1 MITRRSILAA
11 PSGAILLLPT
21 SAIAQQP
28 IEPPKPEE
36 VSDVARDPERYR
48 QALIGIDALRLTL
61 MLRLIEL
68 NQVSDNPQRDL
79 QQYIEIRNLL
89 QRPEFRAEVEAILSS
104 GESAEIIIQ
113 TGNVV
118 APTAARIQNALLEGG
133 VSGPIG
139 RDMVH
144 GFYVVVQLKAV
155 QERKPIVPNEAWYC
169 QIYPFSHF
177 CH

>member
-1 MITRRSILAA
+1 MEHLGGR
-11 PSGAILLLPT
+11 GG
-21 SAIAQQP
+21 
-28 IEPPKPEE
+28 PPHQNK
-36 VSDVARDPERYR
+36 
-48 QALIGIDALRLTL
+48 LRVKVRT
-61 MLRLIEL
+61 
-68 NQVSDNPQRDL
+68 
-79 QQYIEIRNLL
+79 
-89 QRPEFRAEVEAILSS
+89 ALSS
-104 GESAEIIIQ
+104 SESAEIIIQ
-113 TGNVV
+113 TSNVV
-118 APTAARIQNALLEGG
+118 VPTGVRIQNALLEGG